1 MSFARRTAAP
11 VNPEAYVEMAATE
24 SRHWWFRAR
33 RKIIESTIA
42 GMALPAAAR
51 ILEVGC
57 GTGGNLVML
66 ARHGQV
72 SAMEM
77 DDHARQMAV
86 EKTQGSFV
94 IHAGSCPD
102 DIPFQGERFDLICLF
117 DVLEHIEQEVATL
130 NRLRQQLVPGGRMLI
145 TVPAY
150 QWLWSAHDTHLH
162 HKRRYTAKRLRRVF
176 RDGRL
181 KVDRITYFNMLLLP
195 LAALGRLLDRA
206 MSRQQPSGTTT
217 PAAPINA
224 TLHAIFA
231 SERHVLRHID
241 LPAGVSLMGIAHA
254 A

>member
-1 MSFARRTAAP
+1 MSFVRRTAAP

-24 SRHWWFRAR
+24 SRHWWFKAR
-33 RKIIESTIA
+33 RKIIEATIA
-42 GMALPAAAR
+42 DMALPDAAR

-57 GTGGNLVML
+57 GTGGNLDML

-77 DDHARQMAV
+77 DDRARQMAV
-86 EKTQGSFV
+86 KKTQNRFV
-94 IHAGSCPD
+94 IRAGSCPD
-102 DIPFQGERFDLICLF
+102 DIPFQGEQFDLICLF
-117 DVLEHIEQEVATL
+117 DVLEHIEQDVATL
-130 NRLRQQLVPGGRMLI
+130 VGLCQQLAPGGRLLI

-176 RDGRL
+176 HDGGL
-181 KVDRITYFNMLLLP
+181 KVDRITYFNTLLLP

-206 MSRQQPSGTTT
+206 MSRKQPSGTAT
-217 PAAPINA
+217 PPAPVNA

-231 SERHVLRHID
+231 SERHLLRHLN
-241 LPAGVSLMGIAHA
+241 LPAGVSLLGIAHA
-254 A
+254 T